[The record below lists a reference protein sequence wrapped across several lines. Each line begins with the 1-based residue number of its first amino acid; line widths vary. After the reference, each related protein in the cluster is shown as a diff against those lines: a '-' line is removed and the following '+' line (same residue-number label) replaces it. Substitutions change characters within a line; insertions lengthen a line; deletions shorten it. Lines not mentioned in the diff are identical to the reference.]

1 MKSPPEQVTVTT
13 PRNMKQ
19 LRNLRYKHL
28 NQTRI
33 SRDAL
38 YNMHELAYDIP
49 GFIRKMTTYPDLVCI
64 CGLQEILE
72 EANKVLQLKSPS
84 QLLSYDTTFKLGDF
98 SVSPLLFKH
107 MLFKEAPCIPA
118 MFLIHERKYTET
130 HIEVFRECIA
140 CIPTLK
146 KAKCPIVTDREKA
159 IVNAVK
165 ESFPVATLVHCWNHL
180 LRDMRTWLHQHG
192 APTTDIAV
200 YQDDA
205 FELFHQLSEGE
216 YDKLLAMKRQAWD
229 TAFEEYWMK
238 NIHPDVPNHIGR
250 WVLEDL
256 QVYNPYSGVT
266 NNQSEFLNRVFK
278 DIQEWKEAPIDCTL
292 LAIYQLQAFYSN
304 EIKRGFSG
312 MGEYHL
318 CPEFQSLQHEYFA
331 IEYIPTCSPEEIVQR
346 IQRREI
352 EQIPTSPAA
361 IVTNDTEGG
370 SLSAEQSRDGRR
382 ALSIQA
388 RACEVVNSG
397 NSITFDSNFP
407 FHSMNSMWREYPR
420 RFE

>member
-1 MKSPPEQVTVTT
+1 MKSPPEQVAVTT

-19 LRNLRYKHL
+19 LRNLMYKHL

-49 GFIRKMTTYPDLVCI
+49 GFIRKITTYPDLVCV

-98 SVSPLLFKH
+98 YVSPLLFKH

-165 ESFPVATLVHCWNHL
+165 ESLPVATL
-180 LRDMRTWLHQHG
+180 
-192 APTTDIAV
+192 
-200 YQDDA
+200 
-205 FELFHQLSEGE
+205 
-216 YDKLLAMKRQAWD
+216 
-229 TAFEEYWMK
+229 
-238 NIHPDVPNHIGR
+238 
-250 WVLEDL
+250 
-256 QVYNPYSGVT
+256 
-266 NNQSEFLNRVFK
+266 
-278 DIQEWKEAPIDCTL
+278 
-292 LAIYQLQAFYSN
+292 
-304 EIKRGFSG
+304 
-312 MGEYHL
+312 
-318 CPEFQSLQHEYFA
+318 
-331 IEYIPTCSPEEIVQR
+331 
-346 IQRREI
+346 
-352 EQIPTSPAA
+352 
-361 IVTNDTEGG
+361 
-370 SLSAEQSRDGRR
+370 
-382 ALSIQA
+382 
-388 RACEVVNSG
+388 
-397 NSITFDSNFP
+397 
-407 FHSMNSMWREYPR
+407 
-420 RFE
+420 